1 MPVSSVWRWS
11 HRHKARA
18 SFCMLIKEAY
28 TKANCVKIYQQGFKN
43 HLFDE
48 DGHICQVFGDCGTG
62 RSKGLKNKLDIWLT
76 SKWCAHCNDWWW
88 FGCRI
93 TWTLKWQ
100 NKWKFIHV
108 VNESQWERKDFSDEQ
123 CKKIWFQ
130 CCSAEGV
137 KNNIWLNAFTRSPSN
152 IKHPHTKSQFVQLV
166 LKNVAFIV

>member
-62 RSKGLKNKLDIWLT
+62 RSKGLKNKPDIWLT

-93 TWTLKWQ
+93 TWRLKWQ

-123 CKKIWFQ
+123 CKK
-130 CCSAEGV
+130 SGS
-137 KNNIWLNAFTRSPSN
+137 NAAQLKELKTICDWMHSQDHHQTSNLHIPNPSLYN
-152 IKHPHTKSQFVQLV
+152 LF
-166 LKNVAFIV
+166 